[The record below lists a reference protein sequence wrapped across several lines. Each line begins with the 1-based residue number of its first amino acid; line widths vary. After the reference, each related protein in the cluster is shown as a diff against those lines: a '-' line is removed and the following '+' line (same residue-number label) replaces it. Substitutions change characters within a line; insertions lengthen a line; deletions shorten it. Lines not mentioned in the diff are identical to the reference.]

1 MSLNNDLIKEHFQK
15 NDTVSTYD
23 ATIGNVT
30 RILANDILSRYLE
43 SDSLEGKV
51 VLDNACGTGVVT
63 KELISRTDDIV
74 IEAADLSEPMVNYL
88 RSSIT
93 NDQGMKV
100 TTKVMDAQV

>member
-1 MSLNNDLIKEHFQK
+1 MSLNKDLINEHFQK
-15 NDTVSTYD
+15 NDTASTYD
-23 ATIGNVT
+23 ATIGNIT
-30 RILANDILSRYLE
+30 RVLANDVLSNYIE

-63 KELISRTDDIV
+63 KELISRTHDII
-74 IEAADLSEPMVNYL
+74 IEAADLSEAMVNYL

-93 NDQGMKV
+93 NDEGVKV